1 MRGSIERKDNM
12 DAMTGDLSFLPL
24 GGTGEIGMNLNL
36 YRSGGKWLAVD
47 CGIGFGGS
55 DHPEVDVMMPDP
67 AYIAERRDR
76 LVGLVITH
84 AHEDHLG
91 AVAHLWR
98 QLRCP
103 VYATPF
109 AAAVLRR
116 KLGEANLLGEVK
128 LHTLAP
134 GASFSLP
141 PFELQ
146 FLRMAH
152 SVPESQA
159 LVIRT
164 PAGIVLHTGD
174 WKLDPNPLV
183 GPPTDEAALAKLG
196 NEGVLA
202 MVCDSTN
209 ATVEGHSGSEAEVR
223 EALSRVIGSIKGRV
237 AVTCFASNVARVES
251 VAMAARDNGR
261 SVAVV
266 GRSLLNLEAA
276 ARECGYLKDLPDFL
290 SADDAGSVPDDN
302 LLILVTG
309 SQGEPRSALAR
320 IASDTHP
327 VIELGEGD
335 TVLFSSRMIPGNE
348 RAVHL
353 VQENLARRGVH
364 VVTDDEHGIHVSG
377 HPAREELRRMY
388 RLVKPRYAVPVHGEW
403 RHMSAHA
410 ALAKEEGAT
419 PILMEDGDILSLFP
433 GRPEVVDS
441 APVGRLVLDGSRV
454 VPLNGGVL
462 AARRRMLFN
471 GVIVASL
478 AVDDAGKLR
487 GEPRISA
494 PGLFEPDDPEAIRVT
509 NEFSTAVA
517 ELPASLRRDDE
528 ALAEAARVALRRAL
542 GRRLQKRPLV
552 DVHLLRV

>member
-1 MRGSIERKDNM
+1 M
-12 DAMTGDLSFLPL
+12 DMMTGDLAFLPL

-36 YRSGGKWLAVD
+36 YRCSGKWLAVD

-67 AYIAERRDR
+67 TFIAERRDR
-76 LVGLVITH
+76 LLGLVITH

-116 KLGEANLLGEVK
+116 KLAEVQLQGEVK
-128 LHTLAP
+128 LHVIQP
-134 GASFSLP
+134 GGSFELG
-141 PFELQ
+141 PFKLQ
-146 FLRMAH
+146 FLQMAH

-174 WKLDPNPLV
+174 WKLDPTPLV
-183 GPPTDEAALAKLG
+183 GPPTDEAALARLG
-196 NEGVLA
+196 EEGVLA

-209 ATVEGHSGSEAEVR
+209 AMVEGTSGSEADVR
-223 EALSRVIGSIKGRV
+223 EALSRVVREIHGRI

-251 VAMAARDNGR
+251 VALAARDAGR

-276 ARECGYLKDLPDFL
+276 ARECGYLKGLPDFL
-290 SADDAGSVPDDN
+290 SADDAGSIPDDN
-302 LLILVTG
+302 LLILITG

-320 IASDTHP
+320 VAADTHP
-327 VIELGEGD
+327 AIELGEGD

-348 RAVHL
+348 RAIHL
-353 VQENLARRGVH
+353 VQENLARRGVR
-364 VVTDDEHGIHVSG
+364 VVTDEGTGIHVSG

-388 RLVKPRYAVPVHGEW
+388 QLVKPRYAIPVHGEW
-403 RHMSAHA
+403 RHLSAHA
-410 ALAKEEGAT
+410 ALAQEAQAT
-419 PILMEDGDILSLFP
+419 PILMEDGDILSLSP

-471 GVIVASL
+471 GVVVASF
-478 AVDDAGKLR
+478 AVDEQGKLR
-487 GEPRISA
+487 GAVRISA
-494 PGLFEPDDPEAIRVT
+494 PGLFEPDDPEATRVT
-509 NEFSTAVA
+509 GEFATALA
-517 ELPASLRRDDE
+517 ELPLPLRREDA
-528 ALAEAARVALRRAL
+528 ALADAARAALRRAL